1 MNNKAPVTENKSKE
15 FSREEMRERMRALR
29 AQYGEKKL
37 SEISGMKVLQIRK
50 YCAEGYMQ
58 KHHVR
63 QETWEKWFGPW
74 EDETPTFRMMIGQ
87 DTVKQID
94 ISTEPEAAAETAE
107 IKTENEEGPDRNAE
121 IKMPR
126 LILEVPSL
134 EDLDATLDLYGMKM
148 IIE

>member
-1 MNNKAPVTENKSKE
+1 
-15 FSREEMRERMRALR
+15 
-29 AQYGEKKL
+29 
-37 SEISGMKVLQIRK
+37 
-50 YCAEGYMQ
+50 MQ